1 MIKSKCKSRVFYEN
15 LAAKLTYAIS
25 VKYIPDFEDFVP
37 QNVKYVIN
45 NLYIGSMYFWY
56 TELNKI
62 LILPVSLY
70 FVNVQK
76 STEILKLR
84 M

>member
-15 LAAKLTYAIS
+15 LAAKLTHAMN

-45 NLYIGSMYFWY
+45 NLHIGSMYF
-56 TELNKI
+56 
-62 LILPVSLY
+62 
-70 FVNVQK
+70 
-76 STEILKLR
+76 
-84 M
+84 